1 MNRPDDEAFDTRM
14 RRHLSGID
22 TSPAFE
28 ARLAACIAAV
38 AGEPAEARRSRV
50 ERERDE
56 FARRLRRETWTNAAT
71 AAGIGA
77 AALAVVWRH
86 APVVADRVEG
96 LLTAALDPNLLGGVA
111 VAVLAAGLWPV
122 LQRYLPR

>member
-1 MNRPDDEAFDTRM
+1 MNRPEDILDARM
-14 RRHLSGID
+14 RRHFAGVD
-22 TSPAFE
+22 TSPEFA
-28 ARLAACIAAV
+28 ARLAARIAAG
-38 AGEPAEARRSRV
+38 AGEPAEARRSRI
-50 ERERDE
+50 ERQREE
-56 FARRLRRETWTNAAT
+56 LARRLRRETWTNAA
-71 AAGIGA
+71 AVAGIGA

-96 LLTAALDPNLLGGVA
+96 LLIAAVDPSLLGGVA

>member
-1 MNRPDDEAFDTRM
+1 MNRPEDLLDARM
-14 RRHLSGID
+14 RRHFAGVD
-22 TSPAFE
+22 TSPEFS
-28 ARLAACIAAV
+28 ARLAARIAAG
-38 AGEPAEARRSRV
+38 ASEPAEARRFQC
-50 ERERDE
+50 ERRREE
-56 FARRLRRETWTNAAT
+56 LARRLRREAWTNAAV

-96 LLTAALDPNLLGGVA
+96 LLVAAADPNLLGGVA

>member
-1 MNRPDDEAFDTRM
+1 MNRPDDTLDARI
-14 RRHLSGID
+14 RRHFSGID
-22 TSPAFE
+22 TSPAFA
-28 ARLAACIAAV
+28 ARLAARIAAA

-50 ERERDE
+50 ERERE
-56 FARRLRRETWTNAAT
+56 ELARRLRRETWTNAAA

-77 AALAVVWRH
+77 AALAMVWRH

-96 LLTAALDPNLLGGVA
+96 LLTAILDPNLLGGVA

-122 LQRYLPR
+122 LQRFLPR